1 MLNPKKAAKL
11 LVSSKTDIVKCQ
23 LATFE
28 ASILEQINSLS
39 TSQRSEMLTFKEV
52 AEFKVEFCAEVQ
64 ETTVKALERAG
75 WRVKTEPENNRT
87 ILVVVPMA
95 TIGDF
100 LFKGLKE

>member
-1 MLNPKKAAKL
+1 MLTPKKAARL
-11 LVSSKTDIVKCQ
+11 LVSSKANIVKCQ

-39 TSQRSEMLTFKEV
+39 PSQRAEMLTFKEV

-64 ETTVKALERAG
+64 ETTIATLERAG
-75 WRVKTEPENNRT
+75 WRVKTEPENNRV
-87 ILVVVPMA
+87 ISVVVPMA

-100 LFKGLKE
+100 LFKGLE

>member
-28 ASILEQINSLS
+28 ASILEQINSFS
-39 TSQRSEMLTFKEV
+39 PSERSEMLTFKEV
-52 AEFKVEFCAEVQ
+52 PRFKVQFCATVQ

-75 WRVKTEPENNRT
+75 WRVKTEPENNHV
-87 ILVVVPMA
+87 ISVVVPTA

-100 LFKGLKE
+100 LFKGLEE